1 MSHPLTPLLD
11 DAWTAYSTAKPR
23 RAPYDL
29 PAWLKAAR
37 AHFDEASADHYGQW
51 VDDIIHL
58 FGTGY
63 PCLEG
68 DPPDLRLIKTRPF
81 RPALLQSLYGFPP
94 TDQNGYP
101 LTFYNH
107 ALGRRLCQ
115 LLAAAGH
122 YKDAHEAHLYM
133 TLSDRHCQRPEWIL
147 WALTD
152 LLYVAPTPPPDF
164 DQIASDYFATAS
176 LRPTQTPSP
185 THAPAQ
191 LTIF

>member
-1 MSHPLTPLLD
+1 MID
-11 DAWTAYSTAKPR
+11 FDNAWTAYCAAKPK

-51 VDDIIHL
+51 VDDLISL

-63 PCLEG
+63 PRLEG
-68 DPPDLRLIKTRPF
+68 DPPHLRLIQFRPF
-81 RPALLQSLYGFPP
+81 RQSLLDRFDDFPP
-94 TDQNGYP
+94 TDPNGYP
-101 LTFYNH
+101 LTFYG
-107 ALGRRLCQ
+107 ASFCRRVCQ

-122 YKDAHEAHLYM
+122 FATAHEAHLYM
-133 TLSDRHCQRPEWIL
+133 THSDRHWQRPEWIL

-152 LLYVAPTPPPDF
+152 LLYVAPTPPADF
-164 DQIASDYFATAS
+164 DQRAADYFATAS
-176 LRPTQTPSP
+176 LRPIAPVRSP
-185 THAPAQ
+185 AAHQPAQ